1 MFILTLY
8 TCRCCAIRP
17 PDRRLWRSHIV
28 LLVLVLL
35 VLAGSFDGVDWLL
48 LDDGAIGLRRV
59 ADVVAALVHV
69 VRALVPV
76 PVFVHCVEQDEDAE
90 RRCCYDADH
99 HSRRAAGLAKDFR
112 RARIT
117 LRTDP
122 CGIGWKRD
130 RNQILKKC
138 SNQPFIHCYISD

>member
-17 PDRRLWRSHIV
+17 LDRRLWRSHII

-35 VLAGSFDGVDWLL
+35 VLARSFDGVDRLL
-48 LDDGAIGLRRV
+48 LDDSAIRLCRV

-76 PVFVHCVEQDEDAE
+76 PVFVHGVEEDEYAE
-90 RRCCYDADH
+90 RRRRYDADH
-99 HSRRAAGLAKDFR
+99 HSRRAAGLSEDFR
-112 RARIT
+112 RPRVT

-122 CGIGWKRD
+122 RGIGWKRE
-130 RNQILKKC
+130 RN
-138 SNQPFIHCYISD
+138 